1 MKITRMR
8 LDFSGKDGTLS
19 YSNAS
24 GDHVLEFGMGWNKPG
39 VFPETTYSGY
49 RIGVPKGEGYRCT
62 TSAAWADE
70 NTLILCCYIIDDYLG
85 MMRVQFTFG
94 DDSLTV
100 LMTKVAEYFLEEYE
114 GFATGF
120 CRAEEH

>member
-1 MKITRMR
+1 
-8 LDFSGKDGTLS
+8 
-19 YSNAS
+19 
-24 GDHVLEFGMGWNKPG
+24 
-39 VFPETTYSGY
+39 
-49 RIGVPKGEGYRCT
+49 
-62 TSAAWADE
+62 
-70 NTLILCCYIIDDYLG
+70 
-85 MMRVQFTFG
+85 MRVQFTFG